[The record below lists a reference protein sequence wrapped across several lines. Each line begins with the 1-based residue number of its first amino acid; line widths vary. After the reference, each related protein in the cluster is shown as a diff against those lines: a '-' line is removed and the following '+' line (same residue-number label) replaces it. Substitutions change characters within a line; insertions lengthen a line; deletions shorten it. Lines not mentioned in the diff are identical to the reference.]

1 MRNVELL
8 PPRSTIDG
16 YTVGSLLGTG
26 GFGAVYR
33 ASAPDGRDVALK
45 VSHETASHSTSQVV
59 RIQNEI
65 EVLAVLRHPSLVEV
79 RGYGFTADGRFYI
92 AMELVEGVRL
102 DRYLHKRGRLDPIE
116 AIQIVRKVADAMA
129 YCHERNVLHLD
140 LKPEN
145 VTITDS
151 HEPRVKVLDFGLAH
165 LANAPGLGGVPRGGT
180 LPHMAPEY
188 FEPGGVTK
196 PGPPLDLYSIGTIFY
211 ELLTGHLP
219 FAGHSPV
226 EHVRLKLTSEA
237 RPLREI
243 APALPE
249 GLCTI
254 VHELLARD
262 PAVRLGSASLL
273 SARLKELYY
282 AILSGAPDPPSR
294 RTREPRVIPG
304 ETPFV
309 GREAELA
316 ALREDYAACA
326 EGAGRAAIVVADP
339 GLGKS
344 RLVAEA
350 VNNCAAGD
358 DLVLYGRCRQLG
370 ELVPYSPLRE
380 ALGQLAHTMLRTS
393 RGDRLR
399 GALHDV
405 LAAEAVIMG
414 SLVPELYE
422 TPPHSETEDLSAFR
436 RGGSGRVAQA
446 IANVVAAV
454 PARAILVLE
463 DIHWADAGTRA
474 VLARLLTEGLP
485 RRLLLLCTTRPVQ
498 DLPEGTSVRVL
509 RLTPLASKENDGLL
523 DALLA
528 GRASTEALKQSI
540 PLLGA
545 GNPLFAT
552 QVIRDLET
560 EGYLSPAGDVPDAPV
575 RSLSAYEP
583 PDSVS
588 MVLERVLRRLPARLA
603 QVLSS
608 AALIGRQF
616 TLTELR
622 ALGLHPANDVT
633 EAVVESERLSLCRV
647 EGDVCTFVHDTI
659 REHLASAAA
668 PARLQEIHARI
679 ARVIGLRGAPPGTL
693 GGHLEQAGDTQA
705 AAEAYVQAGLDA
717 DRLHDAVGA
726 RRHFERAFRLL
737 TALPPTAERS
747 TTLART
753 TYELVRV
760 GCVLGSTAE
769 TLRYLD
775 ECSDR
780 IPIKKAEHLAALESS
795 GARLAYVQGDLP
807 RAMELALRCLE
818 TVRDAPAL
826 RAYQCFPANV
836 VGRARCIS
844 GRFGEAVQI
853 LTRGCE
859 LARESKEYVELSHSE
874 GLLGTA
880 HAFTGDFAA
889 AWRHALISIDLA
901 RRLGDPL
908 RVIGALAYRAAVCE
922 AAFEWDQGVRDTT
935 ELLATVEE
943 QSMGGLY
950 LYVGTMLTGRHQFHV
965 GNLGRARVL
974 LSNAINLST
983 VLRMTPIR
991 SWAHAWLGDVH
1002 FVSGQLEPAREQYE
1016 AGLRMARSTKGDEF
1030 AEPQCLAGL
1039 AHIAALSGGPAS
1051 DVREKGN
1058 EAICRLKAASNE
1070 ATLVPTLQ
1078 RYAESLAALGD
1089 ARGALDLLAQR
1100 EERARALRLK
1110 GCDFWPLVPPVA
1122 ASAPVSSSREYWMA
1136 RTADAAARESAT
1148 FRVRAGE
1155 ATFESV
1161 YAPEIG
1167 PGQRRE
1173 SEELP
1178 QHTSLMESLSSVEGF
1193 LPRF

>member
-1 MRNVELL
+1 MPNVEML

-16 YTVGSLLGTG
+16 YIVGALLGTG

-45 VSHETASHSTSQVV
+45 VSHESASHSTSQVV

-65 EVLAVLRHPSLVEV
+65 EVLVRLRHPALVEV
-79 RGYGFTADGRFYI
+79 HGYGFTPDGRFYI

-102 DRYLHKRGRLDPIE
+102 DHYVHQRGRLDPIE

-129 YCHERNVLHLD
+129 YCHELNVLHLD

-145 VTITDS
+145 VAITDS
-151 HEPRVKVLDFGLAH
+151 YEPRVKVLDFGLAH
-165 LANAPGLGGVPRGGT
+165 LANAPGLGGAPRGGT
-180 LPHMAPEY
+180 LPHMAPEH
-188 FEPGGVTK
+188 FQPGGVTK
-196 PGPPLDLYSIGTIFY
+196 PGPALDLYSIGTILY

-226 EHVRLKLTSEA
+226 EHVRLKLSGDA

-243 APALPE
+243 APAVPE
-249 GLCTI
+249 ALCTI

-262 PAVRLGSASLL
+262 PAVRLSSAALL
-273 SARLKELYY
+273 SSRLKELYY

-294 RTREPRVIPG
+294 RAHEPRVRRG
-304 ETPFV
+304 EAPFV
-309 GREAELA
+309 GRDAELG

-326 EGAGRAAIVVADP
+326 EGVGRAAVVVADA

-350 VNNCAAGD
+350 VRRTTEAD
-358 DLVLYGRCRQLG
+358 DLIIYGRCRQLG

-380 ALGQLAHTMLRTS
+380 ALGQLAHAMLRTT

-399 GALHDV
+399 GALHDA

-422 TPPHSETEDLSAFR
+422 TPPHSEAEDLSAFR
-436 RGGSGRVAQA
+436 RGGSDRVAQA
-446 IANVVAAV
+446 IANVLAAV
-454 PARAILVLE
+454 PARAIVVLE

-474 VLARLLTEGLP
+474 VLARLLAAGLP
-485 RRLLLLCTTRPVQ
+485 RRMLLLCTTRLHEDV
-498 DLPEGTSVRVL
+498 PEGSSVRVL
-509 RLTPLASKENDGLL
+509 RLTPLASNENDGLL

-528 GRASTEALKQSI
+528 GRATADALKQSI

-552 QVIRDLET
+552 QVIRDLEA
-560 EGYLSPAGDVPDAPV
+560 EGYLGPAGDARDSVV
-575 RSLSAYEP
+575 RSLAGYEP

-616 TLTELR
+616 TVTELR
-622 ALGLHPANDVT
+622 ALGLHPPSDVV
-633 EAVVESERLSLCRV
+633 EAVAESERLWLCRV

-659 REHLASAAA
+659 REHLASSAA
-668 PARLQEIHARI
+668 PARLRDIHARI
-679 ARVIGLRGAPPGTL
+679 ARVIELRGAPPGTL
-693 GGHLEQAGDTQA
+693 GGHLEQAGETQA
-705 AAEAYVQAGLDA
+705 AAEAYARAGLEA

-737 TALPPTAERS
+737 TTLPPTADTS
-747 TTLART
+747 TTLARA
-753 TYELVRV
+753 TYQLVRV
-760 GCVLGSTAE
+760 GVVLGDTAE

-775 ECSDR
+775 ECSER
-780 IPIKKAEHLAALESS
+780 IVHNTPEQRAALESS
-795 GARLAYVQGDLP
+795 GARLAYVQGDLQ
-807 RAMELALRCLE
+807 RAMDLALRCLE
-818 TVRDAPAL
+818 TVRDSPSL
-826 RAYQCFPANV
+826 RAYQCFPSNV
-836 VGRARCIS
+836 VGRAHCIS
-844 GRFGEAVQI
+844 GRFGEAVKM

-859 LARESKEYVELSHSE
+859 LARETKEYIELSHSE

-901 RRLGDPL
+901 RRLGDPV
-908 RVIGALAYRAAVCE
+908 RIIGALAYRAAVCE
-922 AAFEWDQGVRDTT
+922 ATFEWEQGVRDTT
-935 ELLATVEE
+935 ELLAMAEE

-950 LYVGTMLTGRHQFHV
+950 LYVGTVLTGRHQFHV

-983 VLRMTPIR
+983 VLRMVPIR
-991 SWAHAWLGDVH
+991 SWAHAWLGDVY

-1016 AGLRMARSTKGDEF
+1016 TGLRVARSAKGDEF

-1039 AHIAALSGGPAS
+1039 AHIGALSGGAGA
-1051 DVREKGN
+1051 DIRARAE
-1058 EAICRLKAASNE
+1058 EAILRLKAASNE
-1070 ATLVPTLQ
+1070 TTLLPVLQ
-1078 RYAESLAALGD
+1078 RCAEALAAVGEPQE
-1089 ARGALDLLAQR
+1089 ARGLLA
-1100 EERARALRLK
+1100 EHDERVRALRLK
-1110 GCDFWPLVPPVA
+1110 ACDFWPIVPPAVA
-1122 ASAPVSSSREYWMA
+1122 PAPASSPREYWMA

-1148 FRVRAGE
+1148 FRVKGAGGG
-1155 ATFESV
+1155 A
-1161 YAPEIG
+1161 G
-1167 PGQRRE
+1167 LG

-1178 QHTSLMESLSSVEGF
+1178 PESTSLMESLSSVEGF